1 MVWFIALALLGTLF
15 TGPHPY
21 QTELFA
27 VDQGGAGLWSLEALQ
42 SQRILTLK
50 KATFRDWQEGDLVRV
65 TTAGNFVRAVPDET
79 ATEKRQQEMERLLSR
94 VLQASAEATGLRV
107 AEEDL

>member
-27 VDQGGAGLWSLEALQ
+27 VDQGSAGLWSLEALQ
-42 SQRILTLK
+42 SQRTLTLK
-50 KATFRDWQEGDLVRV
+50 KATFRDWHEGDLVRV
-65 TTAGNFVRAVPDET
+65 TTAGTFVRAVSDET
-79 ATEKRQQEMERLLSR
+79 ATAERREQMATLLSR
-94 VLQASAEATGLRV
+94 VLQEPLAETGPK
-107 AEEDL
+107 AAAEDL